1 MSAFEDYLQ
10 LGWALT
16 PLRPSTK
23 EPYLKG
29 WQLPENAIRGVQNA
43 YRLNESAGL
52 LLAHC
57 DPPLMTLDIDDFHAA
72 ASWFDEREVDLADL
86 LQAEDAVQIVSGRP
100 NHFKLLYRIDR
111 PRLTRK
117 FMQDGKTIFEL
128 RCATGNGGSVQD
140 VLPPSI
146 HPSTGKPYEWGGL
159 GNPLDSP
166 SAPEEILELWDNLN
180 EDKRPQGVE
189 TDSAGTSSLDAIID
203 QTRIK
208 EALQKIP
215 PDIDYPDWLAVGQG
229 INNTLPGERGFA
241 LWDTWSAKGEKYK
254 PGECEKKWLTFTPGG
269 GITKAT
275 VFRVARESG
284 WRESSKGPI
293 SENALP
299 TSANEGTKPSQTVPE
314 FEFPP
319 LETTAMSQL
328 QGKPAPKPEFIVP
341 GLIPKAEFGIVYGP
355 SGSKKSMFMLQLM
368 YGLAAGRPIADNEF
382 WEPDQPIS
390 SLYISYEDP
399 RERMWYRLNLLEAYH
414 RDYHRERLPSFGTEA
429 DFYYLDGIGH
439 REARWLDKDGKQ
451 QLFVDQLSEFLIKN
465 QARGIKIIVIDTLR
479 SSIACEEVNE
489 CYQEFATAAR
499 KLIRETGVTVI
510 AVHHVSQMSLMSGAR
525 DIWAARGGMALTDA
539 SRFAL
544 GISGMTES
552 EAKKCP
558 EANDP
563 GFNRNRY
570 ICLNVAKMTDGP
582 PGDTCWL
589 KQHLEGNPMLGVS
602 HMSMHE
608 PLSDAD
614 LTQAILDH
622 AAEELGQVNTDNEKD
637 LHSSTSFKDY
647 LSKGPLRS
655 ETRKRVRATVD
666 QLIDRKKLI
675 EKELPSGHP
684 ARHGRRTTALTL
696 GS

>member
-10 LGWALT
+10 LGLALT
-16 PLRPSTK
+16 PLRPGTK
-23 EPYLKG
+23 EPYQKG

-275 VFRVARESG
+275 VFDLAKNLG
-284 WRESSKGPI
+284 WVDPHRGSAPKDPS
-293 SENALP
+293 P
-299 TSANEGTKPSQTVPE
+299 TSANERTQPSSTAQI

-319 LETTAMSQL
+319 LESLAMSRF
-328 QGKPAPKPEFIVP
+328 QGKTAPTPEFLVP
-341 GLIPKAEFGIVYGP
+341 GLIPKAEFGILYGP

-489 CYQEFATAAR
+489 RYQEFATAAR

-608 PLSDAD
+608 SLSDAD

-622 AAEELGQVNTDNEKD
+622 AAEELGQVITDNEKD